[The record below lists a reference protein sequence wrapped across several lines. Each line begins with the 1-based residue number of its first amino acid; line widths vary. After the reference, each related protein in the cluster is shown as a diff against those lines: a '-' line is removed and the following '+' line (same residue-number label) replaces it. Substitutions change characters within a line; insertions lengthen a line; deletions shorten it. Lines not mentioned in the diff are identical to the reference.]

1 MSKYTTEVRYICE
14 SAIGLTESVGYVSV
28 KDVLTQAA
36 PIVFDFDFPIFD
48 ESYRLPL
55 EIKILKH
62 FYTRE
67 IGVETV
73 GLWKLKLDT
82 KMNEIMP
89 YYNQLYKTELL
100 EFNPLYDIDLTRD
113 RVEEREGSNKTD
125 GGYNNENVYGKKN
138 NYSEDSSIN
147 SDTTDDTTTNGASDT
162 TGSSKATE
170 DNTRTVNSKTAEGG
184 TNTGKNTDRYSDT
197 PQGAISN
204 LENNNYL
211 TNARIID
218 NSNTNNSEGSANTNE
233 TNTSENSIDSEENL
247 KYNDSIERNVNRKD
261 DENKTGENEESGNSS
276 DNGTNYSYQNITDL
290 NKYLEHVK
298 GKQGGKTYSEMIIEY
313 RKTFLNIDMMVINEL
328 EELFIGLW

>member
-14 SAIGLTESVGYVSV
+14 NAIGLTESVGYISV

-67 IGVETV
+67 IGLETV

-100 EFNPLYDIDLTRD
+100 EFNPLYDVDLTRD
-113 RVEEREGSNKTD
+113 RLEEREGSNKTD
-125 GGYNNENVYGKKN
+125 GGFNNENVYEKKN
-138 NYSEDSSIN
+138 NYSEDNTLN
-147 SDTTDDTTTNGASDT
+147 SDTTDDTTTSGTSDT
-162 TGSSKATE
+162 TGSSK
-170 DNTRTVNSKTAEGG
+170 TAEGN
-184 TNTGKNTDRYSDT
+184 TRTGKNTDRYSDT
-197 PQGAISN
+197 PQGAISD
-204 LENNNYL
+204 LESNSYL

-218 NSNTNNSEGSANTNE
+218 SNE
-233 TNTSENSIDSEENL
+233 TNAGKSSVDTEENL
-247 KYNDSIERNVNRKD
+247 NYNDSIERSINRKD
-261 DENKTGENEESGNSS
+261 DTNKTGENEESGNSS
-276 DNGTNYSYQNITDL
+276 DNGTNYSYQNITDT
-290 NKYLEHVK
+290 NKYLEHVA
-298 GKQGGKTYSEMIIEY
+298 GKQGSKSYSEMIMEY
-313 RKTFLNIDMMVINEL
+313 RKTFLNIDMLIINEL